1 MRSTRSLGTS
11 SRSADAAPVVESI
24 VASERRRGWLNAAA
38 KRTLD
43 LVVALTVL
51 PVFLALLIPIAIAI
65 KLDTRGPVLF
75 QAQRYGQYGRPIEVL
90 KFRSMIPGAEA
101 RLEEVRELSNTQ
113 GPSFKAPA
121 DPRITR
127 VGRWL
132 RRTSLDEL
140 PQILA
145 VLKGD
150 MSVVGPRP
158 VQDLDFRG
166 HEDALRYRNQVKPGL
181 TGLWQVSGRS
191 NLPFAEMMEL
201 DLRYV
206 DEQSLWLDLKILAR
220 TVPAVL
226 SGRGA
231 M

>member
-1 MRSTRSLGTS
+1 M
-11 SRSADAAPVVESI
+11 
-24 VASERRRGWLNAAA
+24 NAFA

-43 LVVALTVL
+43 LAVSVLVL
-51 PVFLALLIPIAIAI
+51 PFFLVLLIPIAIAI
-65 KLDTRGPVLF
+65 KADTSGPVLF
-75 QAQRYGQYGRPIEVL
+75 GAARYGQYGRPIRVL
-90 KFRSMIPGAEA
+90 KFRSMVTDAEA
-101 RLEEVRELSNTQ
+101 RLEEVREFSNTD
-113 GPSFKAPA
+113 GPSFKAPR

-132 RRTSLDEL
+132 RRSSLDEL
-140 PQILA
+140 PQILS

-150 MSVVGPRP
+150 MSLVGPRP

-166 HEDALRYRNQVKPGL
+166 YEEALQYRNRVKPGL
-181 TGLWQVSGRS
+181 TGLWQVNGRS
-191 NLPFAEMMEL
+191 NLPFAAMMEL

-206 DEQSLWLDLKILAR
+206 DEQSFWLDLKILVR
-220 TVPAVL
+220 TIPAVL